1 MDSPVAE
8 TMELGVAAYAG
19 AEAARSTIPAF
30 RKQLNQEYSL
40 PPSLLKYAEEQTV
53 VSLAAVLN
61 AIRDFGLKER
71 TFSDWGVVSGPRF
84 LGREYLA
91 RHLEKCRLQGALGAS
106 PLITAYLS
114 LHAVS
119 GTISLALQ
127 IHGPNLGVGGSRGS
141 MSEALLTGLAMQ
153 KQQNL
158 PGVWVT
164 VSEWDPEPIPDDSS
178 QRPEPV
184 CRAVALALAP
194 PAAARQGFKMHL
206 IPHAAQPDHQSIP
219 APTVADLAQFFA
231 NGLAEN
237 RSRSWACALPGNGLL
252 ELTKST
258 LTEFQACS
266 PRAA

>member
-1 MDSPVAE
+1 MDSPLAE
-8 TMELGVAAYAG
+8 TVELAVAAYAG
-19 AEAARSTIPAF
+19 VEAARSTIPAF
-30 RKQLNQEYSL
+30 RKQLNQQYSL
-40 PPSLLKYAEEQTV
+40 SPSVLKYAEEQTV

-61 AIRDFGLKER
+61 AIRDFGLKDQ

-84 LGREYLA
+84 LGREHLA

-153 KQQNL
+153 REQTL

-164 VSEWDPEPIPDDSS
+164 VSQSDPEPIPDDSS

-184 CRAVALALAP
+184 CRAVALALV
-194 PAAARQGFKMHL
+194 PAAAERHGFKMRL
-206 IPHAAQPDHQSIP
+206 ISNEADANNQMIP
-219 APTVADLAQFFA
+219 FPTVADLAQFLTNSSA
-231 NGLAEN
+231 D
-237 RSRSWACALPGNGLL
+237 RSRPWGCPLPGIGQL
-252 ELTKST
+252 ELASST
-258 LTEFQACS
+258 LTKFQACS